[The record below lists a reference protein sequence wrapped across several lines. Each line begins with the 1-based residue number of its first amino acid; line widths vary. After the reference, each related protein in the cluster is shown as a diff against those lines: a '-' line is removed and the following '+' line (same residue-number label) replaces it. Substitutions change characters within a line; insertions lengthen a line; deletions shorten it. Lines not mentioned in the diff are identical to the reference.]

1 MSRGSN
7 AAGDPIS
14 VLATVA
20 PAGAWL
26 VGGAL
31 RDRLLGRPT
40 NDFDVVVAAEPQ
52 PVAQA
57 LARGA
62 RAYAFALS
70 ERFGVWRVVSRR
82 EHWQVDVL
90 PLEGESIEAD
100 LARRDFTVNAI
111 AEPVQGGERVDPF
124 EGLRDLADRRLRMVG
139 PDAFQRDPLRTMRL
153 ARLAS
158 ELGFSVDPA
167 TQAAAGAAA
176 AGLGSVAPE
185 RVFTEL
191 KRIVA
196 SEHALDGLELLSAVD
211 ATSVVLPEL
220 AGLRGVEQSRYH
232 HLDVYDHTRAVVAE
246 VISLER
252 DPEPA
257 FGEQASAV
265 LRFLAQPLGDD
276 LSRSQALR
284 FAALMH
290 DIAKPLTRDVTPEGR
305 VTFIGHDHAGA
316 ELSMAMLGRLRASER
331 LSQYVGALTKHH
343 LRLGFLVHHAPLDRR
358 GIYRYLDATSPV
370 QVDVIALSVADRLA
384 TRGSGSEKA
393 ITKHL
398 ELARQLL
405 RDAFAW
411 LADPP
416 RPPLRGDELAH
427 ALGIGPGPEI
437 GWILGQLQEDFFAG
451 EVETPEDAVARAREL
466 LAAGG
471 R

>member
-7 AAGDPIS
+7 AASDPIA

-40 NDFDVVVAAEPQ
+40 SDFDVVVAAEPQ

-57 LARGA
+57 LAREA

-70 ERFGVWRVVSRR
+70 EHFGVWRVVSRR

-111 AEPVQGGERVDPF
+111 AEPVQGGARVDPF

-139 PDAFQRDPLRTMRL
+139 PDAFQQDPLRTMRL

-196 SEHALDGLELLSAVD
+196 SEHALDGLELLSAVG

-220 AGLRGVEQSRYH
+220 AGLRGVEQSPYH

-257 FGEQASAV
+257 FGEQA
-265 LRFLAQPLGDD
+265 QPLTRLLEQPLADE
-276 LSRSQALR
+276 LTRSQALR

-343 LRLGFLVHHAPLDRR
+343 LRLGFLVHQAPLDRR
-358 GIYRYLDATSPV
+358 AIYRYLNATAPV

-405 RDAFAW
+405 REAFAW
-411 LADPP
+411 LAHPP

-437 GWILGQLQEDFFAG
+437 GRILGQLQEDSFAG
-451 EVETPEDAVARAREL
+451 EVKTSEDAVARAREL
-466 LAAGG
+466 LATGG

>member
-1 MSRGSN
+1 
-7 AAGDPIS
+7 
-14 VLATVA
+14 
-20 PAGAWL
+20 
-26 VGGAL
+26 
-31 RDRLLGRPT
+31 
-40 NDFDVVVAAEPQ
+40 
-52 PVAQA
+52 
-57 LARGA
+57 
-62 RAYAFALS
+62 
-70 ERFGVWRVVSRR
+70 
-82 EHWQVDVL
+82 
-90 PLEGESIEAD
+90 
-100 LARRDFTVNAI
+100 
-111 AEPVQGGERVDPF
+111 
-124 EGLRDLADRRLRMVG
+124 
-139 PDAFQRDPLRTMRL
+139 
-153 ARLAS
+153 
-158 ELGFSVDPA
+158 
-167 TQAAAGAAA
+167 
-176 AGLGSVAPE
+176 VAPE

-196 SEHALDGLELLSAVD
+196 SEHALNGLELLSAVD

-220 AGLRGVEQSRYH
+220 AGLRGVEQSQYH

-265 LRFLAQPLGDD
+265 LQFLAQPLGDD

-305 VTFIGHDHAGA
+305 VTFIGHDRAGA
-316 ELSMAMLGRLRASER
+316 ELSMAMLGRLRAGER

-343 LRLGFLVHHAPLDRR
+343 LRLGFLVHQEPLDRR
-358 GIYRYLDATSPV
+358 AIYRYLNATSPV

>member
-1 MSRGSN
+1 MNASSN
-7 AAGDPIS
+7 AARDPIAA
-14 VLATVA
+14 LANVA
-20 PAGAWL
+20 PVGAWL

-40 NDFDVVVAAEPQ
+40 TDFDVVVAGEPQ

-57 LARGA
+57 LAREA

-90 PLEGESIEAD
+90 PLEGDSIEAD

-124 EGLRDLADRRLRMVG
+124 EGLRDLAQRRLRMVAG
-139 PDAFQRDPLRTMRL
+139 DAFQQDPLQTMRL

-158 ELGFSVDPA
+158 ELRFSVDPD

-176 AGLGSVAPE
+176 AGLASVAPE

-196 SEHALDGLELLSAVD
+196 SERALDGLELMSVVG

-220 AGLRGVEQSRYH
+220 TNLRGVEQSQYH
-232 HLDVYDHTRAVVAE
+232 HLDVYDHTRAVLAE

-257 FGEQASAV
+257 FGEQAQPV
-265 LRFLAQPLGDD
+265 VRLLERPLAEELTRG
-276 LSRSQALR
+276 QALR
-284 FAALMH
+284 FGALMH
-290 DIAKPLTRDVTPEGR
+290 DIAKPLTRDITPEGR
-305 VTFIGHDHAGA
+305 VTFVGHDRVGA
-316 ELSMAMLGRLRASER
+316 ELSLAVLERLRASER
-331 LSQYVGALTKHH
+331 LSQYVAALTMHH
-343 LRLGFLVHHAPLDRR
+343 LRLGFLVHQAPLDRR
-358 GIYRYLDATSPV
+358 AIYRYLNATAPV

-393 ITKHL
+393 IARHL

-405 RDAFAW
+405 GDAFAW
-411 LADPP
+411 LAHPP
-416 RPPLRGDELAH
+416 RPPVRGDELAH

-437 GWILGQLQEDFFAG
+437 GRILGQLQEDWFAG
-451 EVETPEDAVARAREL
+451 EVETPEEAVARAREL
-466 LAAGG
+466 LATGG